1 MWEHTFLKKNSGI
14 FRYVTLA
21 LETLDKIWK
30 KLREL
35 REYLRVRFWL
45 FTDLCVDNIF
55 YCKFFQMILP

>member
-1 MWEHTFLKKNSGI
+1 MWEHIFLKKNAGI
-14 FRYVTLA
+14 FRSVTLP

-30 KLREL
+30 KPPEL

-45 FTDLCVDNIF
+45 LTDLCVDNIF